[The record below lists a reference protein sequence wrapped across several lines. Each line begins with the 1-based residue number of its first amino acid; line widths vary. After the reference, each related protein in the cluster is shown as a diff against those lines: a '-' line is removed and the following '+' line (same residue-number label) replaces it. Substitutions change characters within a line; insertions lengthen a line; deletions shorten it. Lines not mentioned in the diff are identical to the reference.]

1 MAFAKPTIR
10 KLDSGVITR
19 NLTTTYYAPRTVMS
33 INLGSTAPVGGKPS
47 DFASSRFPVRI
58 SAIYLEVTTLA
69 GAPAPTQ
76 LTMRLTRD
84 SNADFCIVPEATA
97 TIATGVTT
105 ATSGSV
111 VFKVET
117 DAFLE
122 SKDLFLTVRT
132 NTGTAVLTRAVVTYE
147 TNLY

>member
-1 MAFAKPTIR
+1 MAFAIPQIKRLNT
-10 KLDSGVITR
+10 GAITQS
-19 NLTTTYYAPRTVMS
+19 LTTAYYSPRTVLS
-33 INLGSTAPVGGKPS
+33 LNVGGGGPVGGKPT
-47 DFASSRFPVRI
+47 DFASSKFPMRI
-58 SAIYLEVTTLA
+58 SGIYLEVTTIAA
-69 GAPAPTQ
+69 GATT
-76 LTMRLTRD
+76 LTMRITRD

-117 DAFLE
+117 DALLE
-122 SKDLFLTVRT
+122 TKDLFLTVRT
-132 NTGTAVLTRAVVTYE
+132 NAGTAVLTKAVVTYE